1 MTSDLCFHCFKIKGK
16 YEVCPF
22 CGYIEG
28 TPPKQASYLIPGT
41 VLKGRYIIGTCIG
54 SGGFGITYR
63 AYDAVLSIM
72 VAVKE
77 LFPARLVNRA
87 AGETKVGICSGDKK
101 DEYEIHLQRFL
112 QEAKNM
118 AIFSKEE
125 DIVNVY
131 AFFEENNT
139 AYIVMEYIEGQ
150 LLKDYMRQKG
160 RIPVEEAV
168 TYIVPILRALDKIHR
183 KQIIH
188 KDISPD
194 NIFLMGEGRIKIFDF
209 GAASFLNEENGSAII
224 PVVIKVGYAAPEQ
237 YLNEQVQGPFMDI
250 YSVGAIFY
258 EMITGIKPE
267 EGSDRYVK
275 DELKRPS
282 SLGVKID
289 RNMEKILLK
298 ALAVK
303 MEERFQTA
311 GEFAQAILNDQ
322 KVYEPGEAETKRANK
337 RAMFSCIA
345 VLFVMIAIIGGWI
358 GYRLHLQK
366 GKLNIADIKEDTL
379 TVWLKVE
386 ETEEGAEA
394 SLLKENFEK
403 FCPAVTLDVQEIPQD
418 EYEEKLNQACKDD
431 TLPDVFATDTLQ
443 AEQYCSDL
451 AALYQTLPYEE
462 YQYLSENL
470 KETSPYEIP
479 TGLDVAVVY
488 ENYEKYMK
496 NGDTPDTTVLVENL
510 DSLIGDYEIRKDY
523 AKFGSDTEKLA
534 ILFGGISDFA
544 KVSSVTLEATPSREI
559 VVAPVTGEESSLQA
573 VYTGYYGVNA
583 KSTKNRQTAGMV
595 CISYLLGKAM
605 QEEVYLQGNAGIPLQ
620 KDVWQAYQKARVND
634 YTLFLKQE
642 QIKLYPDYK
651 SLEQWYEAQ
660 L

>member
-194 NIFLMGEGRIKIFDF
+194 NIFLLGEGRIKIFDF
-209 GAASFLNEENGSAII
+209 GAASFLNEENGSAVI

-237 YLNEQVQGPFMDI
+237 YLQDQVQGPFMDI

-258 EMITGIKPE
+258 EMITGIRPE

-275 DELKRPS
+275 DELKRPT

-289 RNMEKILLK
+289 KNMEKILLK
-298 ALAVK
+298 AMAVK

-311 GEFAQAILNDQ
+311 GEFAQAILNDK
-322 KVYEPGEAETKRANK
+322 KVFEPGEAEEKRAAK
-337 RAMFSCIA
+337 KAMISCVALLLVMA
-345 VLFVMIAIIGGWI
+345 VAIGGAA
-358 GYRLHLQK
+358 GYRLYTQK
-366 GKLNIADIKEDTL
+366 GKIKVADIKEDTL
-379 TVWLKVE
+379 TVWLKTGDTEAGE
-386 ETEEGAEA
+386 EAA
-394 SLLKENFEK
+394 KLKENFEK
-403 FCPAVTLDVQEIPQD
+403 FCPAITLDVQEIPQK
-418 EYEEKLNQACKDD
+418 EYGEKIAQACKGDA
-431 TLPDVFATDTLQ
+431 LPDVFATDTLE
-443 AEQYCSDL
+443 ADTYCSDL
-451 AALYQTLPYEE
+451 KALYRTLSYED
-462 YQYLSENL
+462 YPFLSENVR
-470 KETSPYEIP
+470 ETYPCEIP
-479 TGLDVAVVY
+479 TGLDIAVVY
-488 ENYEKYMK
+488 ENYEKYLN
-496 NGDTPDTTVLVENL
+496 NGDTPETVVVPDEL
-510 DSLIGDYEIRKDY
+510 DSLTADYEIQKDY
-523 AKFGSDTEKLA
+523 TRFGSNTDKLA
-534 ILFGGISDFA
+534 VILGGISDF
-544 KVSSVTLEATPSREI
+544 SQIRSVTLEATPSQEI
-559 VVAPVTGEESSLQA
+559 AVVPVTGEDNSLQA

-583 KSTKNRQTAGMV
+583 KSSKNRQMAGMV
-595 CISYLLGKAM
+595 CISYLLGKAL
-605 QEEVYLQGNAGIPLQ
+605 QEEVYLEGDAGVPLH
-620 KDVWQAYQKARVND
+620 KDVWKEYQKVRIND
-634 YTLFLKQE
+634 YTVFLKND
-642 QIKLYPDYK
+642 QIKVDPDYK
-651 SLEQWYEAQ
+651 SLEQWYNAQ